1 MEIKIEG
8 MHCPHC
14 VKRVEKALKDNG
26 AKEIKVEIGKASF
39 SKLDEKT
46 AISVIEDLGF
56 SCFTN

>member
-14 VKRVEKALKDNG
+14 VKRIEKALKDNG

-46 AISVIEDLGF
+46 A
-56 SCFTN
+56 